1 MTDFNNNR
9 CEEKGRKIGLVKI
22 DEIIFNPDHPRKIID
37 DDILKA
43 YAESIKIVGIL
54 QPILVQKNGDDKIQ
68 LVIGE
73 MRVRAAKMAGKKAIP
88 AIFIN
93 PKVKANFLVLSL
105 IENIHKTPLT
115 PLEEGEALYQLRSKF
130 RFSDRLLS
138 LITGKS
144 KKEINE
150 LIEFNNLPENVK
162 EYCTRIDAKLVTKNK
177 LRQIAKMEEI
187 DKADEYNLYSL
198 FHRQRRYSIEVAK
211 DKAMNLNK
219 DLRRLEKTN
228 TLKYNKDFIE
238 EDLNELTKTV
248 REVLK

>member
-9 CEEKGRKIGLVKI
+9 CEEIGRRIGLVKI

-54 QPILVQKNGDDKIQ
+54 QPILVQKDGDDKIQ

-88 AIFIN
+88 AIFLN
-93 PKVKANFLVLSL
+93 PKVRANFLVLSL
-105 IENIHKTPLT
+105 IENIHKTHLT

-130 RFSDRLLS
+130 RILDRLLN

-150 LIEFNNLPENVK
+150 LIEFNNLPDNVK
-162 EYCTRIDAKLVTKNK
+162 EYCTRIEAKLVTKNK
-177 LRQIAKMEEI
+177 LRQIAKKEAI
-187 DKADEYNLYSL
+187 NKADEYALYSL
-198 FHRQRRYSIEVAK
+198 FHRGRRHCIEVAQ
-211 DKAMNLNK
+211 DKANNLNK
-219 DLRRLEKTN
+219 NLMKLNKTGM
-228 TLKYNKDFIE
+228 LKVNKEFIE
-238 EDLNELTKTV
+238 TELNELTETV